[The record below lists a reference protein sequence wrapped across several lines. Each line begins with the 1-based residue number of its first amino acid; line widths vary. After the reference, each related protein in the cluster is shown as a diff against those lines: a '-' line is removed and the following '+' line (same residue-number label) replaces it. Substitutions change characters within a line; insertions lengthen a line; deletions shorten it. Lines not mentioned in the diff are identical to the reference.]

1 MSPTESESPRVLQMR
16 LVVEAP
22 DHDATVDFYR
32 DVLGAREELAPRHTS
47 TTHHTEGERP

>member
-1 MSPTESESPRVLQMR
+1 MSATEPERRRVLQMR
-16 LVVEAP
+16 LVVEAT
-22 DHDATVDFYR
+22 DHEAAVDFYR